1 LVNELQQLEQEKLK
15 EANLQTEELNVSKSL
30 DELLLFTTKTKK
42 VEVYEELMFAKFV
55 REIKVNSR
63 QEIMLEL
70 RCGLSLKERMG

>member
-1 LVNELQQLEQEKLK
+1 MVNELQQLEQEKLK